1 MTIAKTKIPTPPM
14 DVQEVLKLADDIVFA
29 KTGKHLNHLQEGILR
44 GTWQR
49 QKYPEIAITCYRSEA
64 HVKKVASK
72 LWKLLSET
80 LGEDINQSNFIYTV
94 ERWQFSIVSSH
105 FGDYAQVGKFSVC
118 ENKSHPSEIPNTE
131 KPNQSIY
138 NKIKPKERLDLSD
151 APEPNLFY
159 NRTSELSTL
168 ENWILENRTRLI
180 TILGLSGIGKTAL
193 TLQLIPQIQ
202 HEFDR
207 IIWRSLH
214 NAPPLASLQTDL
226 IQSCRGGA
234 PVPALSV
241 PEERATTGGLPQKER
256 ATTGGLP
263 LLEYLRSH
271 RCLIILDDVQT
282 IFSSQQ
288 LAGNYQPGY
297 ENYGAFFKQLTES
310 SHNSCLILLS
320 WEKPREIAALEG
332 ENRPCKSLQ
341 LNGLGP
347 EAQEIFREKGLAE
360 PEKWSELIDLYRG
373 NPSWL
378 NIVATLIQDL
388 FGGSVSEFLS
398 YDTLF
403 LGDLESLLEQQCD
416 NRLTASE
423 QKVMGWL
430 ASTPEPADISKIPE
444 NLQLSPPEVLKV
456 IQSLGRRSLV
466 ETVKQNGRSYFTIG
480 PVIREYII
488 NKTRSKN

>member
-1 MTIAKTKIPTPPM
+1 M
-14 DVQEVLKLADDIVFA
+14 DVQEVLKLADEMVFA

-49 QKYPEIAITCYRSEA
+49 QKYPEIANTCYRSEA
-64 HVKKVASK
+64 HVKKVAAK

-80 LGEDINQSNFIYTV
+80 LGEDINQSNFRYTV
-94 ERWQFSIVSSH
+94 ERLQLSIVESN
-105 FGDYAQVGKFSVC
+105 FGNYYAQIDNLSVC
-118 ENKSHPSEIPNTE
+118 ENNSHPSEIPNTE
-131 KPNQSIY
+131 KPNQPLY
-138 NKIKPKERLDLSD
+138 NQTKPKERLDLSD

-168 ENWILENRTRLI
+168 ENWISSRTRLI

-202 HEFDR
+202 QEFDR
-207 IIWRSLH
+207 IIWRSLR
-214 NAPPLASLQTDL
+214 NSPPLASLQTDL
-226 IQSCRGGA
+226 INFCRGGA
-234 PVPALSV
+234 PVPV
-241 PEERATTGGLPQKER
+241 PYPEERAI
-256 ATTGGLP
+256 AGGLP

-271 RCLIILDDVQT
+271 RCLIILDDIQT
-282 IFSSQQ
+282 IFSSAQ

-297 ENYGAFFKQLTES
+297 ENYGTFFKQIAES

-360 PEKWSELIDLYRG
+360 PDKWSELIDLYRG
-373 NPSWL
+373 NPLWL
-378 NIVATLIQDL
+378 NIIATLIQDL

-416 NRLTASE
+416 RLTASE

-444 NLQLSPPEVLKV
+444 NLQLSPPELLKV

-466 ETVKQNGRSYFTIG
+466 ETVKQNGRSHFAIG

-488 NKTRSKN
+488 NKTRSQN